1 MFRNVTLLETHV
13 SGRQS
18 WRLLDPDG
26 RTIPAFDVFAKTLER
41 RSVNTRKSYLRWLA
55 EFFDFLF
62 EAAAWSADG
71 EVVSQDTLIAIIEAY
86 DDYLVLGSESGNP
99 IAQRISQTMP
109 SSRISK
115 TSSGTKHAA
124 IRKFLK
130 LSERIRIQMLELTNA
145 GFQSGNVS
153 QQKLITGLGDRREPS
168 ACERQSMVRN
178 SILAG
183 CISRGPQLIEEGV
196 LPTSTPDLTYDH
208 ERAFPFDKVRN
219 VLDEL
224 TTYRDKALYA
234 LCAASGCRVS
244 EALQLLWD
252 DIDTT
257 TQKVRLIDPKSRP
270 HSPSYLALKPSERD
284 HLVWKGR
291 ATPLTLL
298 IEPFATAFFVALAA
312 YLRYEYVPHG
322 RHKFVFQYTHQ
333 GEAGQQKRICRLF
346 LKTDITPHSARVSV
360 VSHAISILPA
370 DLIGRYWT
378 GQTEATVYHYVVPDE
393 GEIDAEQQRQNL
405 HLRQRGYDKG
415 YEAMLTASPGRTSPF
430 IKADDVNSRLS
441 KSLQANIEETI
452 SLYGCVSLSLNGNT
466 KTGLD
471 VLRETRAVGIVA
483 TKTELCPYG
492 SQCPPEVVVA
502 LNGFRRCG
510 PCHFAVRSID
520 HLPAITAKIRQ
531 VLEGL
536 TEIEARLDTDDSDSL
551 TTDEWDALAKNRDVL
566 AEDLAAWQMAAEVL
580 EVMRQRLAA
589 GNSTKKWHVQRPEII
604 EQDLKRALFPS
615 ETTDY
620 LLARL
625 HESEAF
631 PLLESPQIRAKFD
644 LLRRNLLA
652 NTGNIR
658 EALRLEQPTNPAAEC
673 LGLIRSIAAAN
684 QLGIEDIR
692 QMMETGDIGAVP
704 ARTIRMLPLEESR

>member
-1 MFRNVTLLETHV
+1 MFRNVTLLETQV
-13 SGRQS
+13 NGRQS
-18 WRLLDPDG
+18 WRLLDPVG

-130 LSERIRIQMLELTNA
+130 LSERIRTQMLELTNA

-208 ERAFPFDKVRN
+208 ERAFPFDKVRS

-234 LCAASGCRVS
+234 FCAASGCRVS

-252 DIDTT
+252 DIDTA
-257 TQKVRLIDPKSRP
+257 TQTVRLIDPKSRP
-270 HSPSYLALKPSERD
+270 HSPSYLALQPGERD

-298 IEPFATAFFVALAA
+298 IEPFTTAFFVALAG
-312 YLRYEYVPHG
+312 YLRYEYIPHG
-322 RHKFVFQYTHQ
+322 QHKFVFQYTHR
-333 GEAGQQKRICRLF
+333 GEAGRPYF
-346 LKTDITPHSARVSV
+346 LASASSRNGVLNRAIKLAGIDGVEGPHSLRHMYGTYLLNYFPRPDGTYGLPLGIVQKLMGHKHAKDTAKYARDDKD
-360 VSHAISILPA
+360 LLEA
-370 DLIGRYWT
+370 DLMYANMMLYGN
-378 GQTEATVYHYVVPDE
+378 
-393 GEIDAEQQRQNL
+393 GEVKSINELKRNAL
-405 HLRQRGYDKG
+405 LVKLRQ
-415 YEAMLTASPGRTSPF
+415 
-430 IKADDVNSRLS
+430 V
-441 KSLQANIEETI
+441 EE
-452 SLYGCVSLSLNGNT
+452 
-466 KTGLD
+466 
-471 VLRETRAVGIVA
+471 
-483 TKTELCPYG
+483 
-492 SQCPPEVVVA
+492 Q
-502 LNGFRRCG
+502 
-510 PCHFAVRSID
+510 
-520 HLPAITAKIRQ
+520 
-531 VLEGL
+531 
-536 TEIEARLDTDDSDSL
+536 
-551 TTDEWDALAKNRDVL
+551 
-566 AEDLAAWQMAAEVL
+566 LAA
-580 EVMRQRLAA
+580 
-589 GNSTKKWHVQRPEII
+589 
-604 EQDLKRALFPS
+604 
-615 ETTDY
+615 
-620 LLARL
+620 
-625 HESEAF
+625 ESS
-631 PLLESPQIRAKFD
+631 LD
-644 LLRRNLLA
+644 
-652 NTGNIR
+652 
-658 EALRLEQPTNPAAEC
+658 
-673 LGLIRSIAAAN
+673 
-684 QLGIEDIR
+684 
-692 QMMETGDIGAVP
+692 
-704 ARTIRMLPLEESR
+704 